1 MLNNSLSIS
10 RIIHNEI
17 LMIESMITVPVPII
31 VVEILLIEVKV
42 TVVVPF
48 VVVDGTKEDK

>member
-1 MLNNSLSIS
+1 
-10 RIIHNEI
+10 
-17 LMIESMITVPVPII
+17 MIESMITVPVPII